1 MKTTQLTKPN
11 EYQLRSVV
19 SVIQNE
25 LLRDWDVSDIGNGI
39 KRVCANEIG
48 DVTDVYV
55 APGLWGT
62 LCFYRYGNRT
72 RKPFFLNTFMVKQWK
87 PNTQQL
93 HRGKK

>member
-1 MKTTQLTKPN
+1 MLKAPN

-19 SVIQNE
+19 SVIQDE

-55 APGLWGT
+55 LPGLWGT
-62 LCFYRYGNRT
+62 LCFYKYGNRT
-72 RKPFFLNTFMVKQWK
+72 RKPFFLNTFMVRQWRPQPLR
-87 PNTQQL
+87 PNRSEGQ
-93 HRGKK
+93 